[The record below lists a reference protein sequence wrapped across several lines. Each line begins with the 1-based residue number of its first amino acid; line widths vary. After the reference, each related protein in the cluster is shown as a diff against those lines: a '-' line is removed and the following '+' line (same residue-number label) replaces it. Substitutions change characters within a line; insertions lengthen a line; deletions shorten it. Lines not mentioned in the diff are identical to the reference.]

1 MIRRENRIEITH
13 WRKWL
18 AVFSALIM
26 FLAFQMKYDEIDFSG
41 SAYRDFVA
49 NLLDSFQEFHISDII
64 IFPLLYVFAVKA
76 MSIVQKME
84 RKWTAALPAFGFSLF
99 MLFGYSF
106 EQTDTWSL
114 VRHIGNGQ
122 LLKTLLIGT
131 GYFLLFFYG
140 IVCIYYY
147 AELADFIRDTDP
159 TGTCLSVIERKN
171 PVGWYIAKFAAYP
184 FRMSALTLFVIYI
197 PYAVIFYPG
206 IFCGDTYSQVVQ
218 AYKELHTSGI
228 YYMSN
233 DLLMS
238 QDMFI
243 NQHHPVLHT
252 VLIHMFLVIGTRM
265 FHSVN
270 AGIYM
275 YCIFQWMVCVAVISY
290 GISVL
295 VKEIKVPLKYALVAI
310 LYFIVSPRI
319 QNYMFL
325 VTKDVFYGMSFI
337 LVMIGFF
344 RLIRGEADGTCRSRD
359 YILLAVSS
367 VCMVLFR
374 NEAVYILAPAF
385 LLSACFCR
393 QIKKVMCFYAVGV
406 LVFSLMVFK
415 VLFPA
420 LSITPGS
427 VREMLAVPFQ
437 QTARYVTEFAHE
449 VTEEER
455 DAIAAILNYEK
466 MAEKYDP
473 NNVDNVKATYNEH
486 ASREEL
492 AAYFKVWFR
501 MFLKHPNIYVQATMN
516 NYYRYFYPGPTQL
529 SANNSDWSEE
539 CMELTNG
546 TIAPLGLE
554 FSYPERF
561 REIRT
566 NYEFFRSKLD
576 ALPVYNMLVNPALY
590 VWVIMLCA
598 FYCLKKGNL
607 KALALLMVP
616 CCMILIRLVGP
627 CNGQYC
633 RYMYPLMVAMPYIV
647 PMVFSLINMSQKHLC
662 SNE

>member
-1 MIRRENRIEITH
+1 MRCLINVK
-13 WRKWL
+13 RKWSSVL
-18 AVFSALIM
+18 SAFIM
-26 FLAFQMKYDEIDFSG
+26 FLAFQMKYDEIDFCG

-49 NLLDSFQEFHISDII
+49 NLLDSFQEFHIGSII
-64 IFPLLYVFAVKA
+64 MLPLFYVFVVKA
-76 MSIVQKME
+76 MSIAQKTE
-84 RKWTAALPAFGFSLF
+84 QKWTAALPAFFFSIF

-114 VRHIGNGQ
+114 VRHMGNGQ
-122 LLKTLLIGT
+122 ILKTLLIGT
-131 GYFLLFFYG
+131 GYYLLFFYG
-140 IVCIYYY
+140 IVYIYYY
-147 AELADFIRDTDP
+147 AESINFVQETASA
-159 TGTCLSVIERKN
+159 TGICPSAEGRKN
-171 PVGWYIAKFAAYP
+171 LVRWYIAKFASYP
-184 FRMSALTLFVIYI
+184 FRMSALTLFIIYI
-197 PYAVIFYPG
+197 PYVVIFYPG

-218 AYKELHTSGI
+218 AYKELNTSGI

-252 VLIHMFLVIGTRM
+252 VLIHMFLVIGTKV

-275 YCIFQWMVCVAVISY
+275 YCVFQWLVCIAVISY
-290 GISVL
+290 GIVVL
-295 VKEIKVPLKYALVAI
+295 VKEIKVPLEYALVTV
-310 LYFIVSPRI
+310 LYFIISPRI

-325 VTKDVFYGMSFI
+325 VTKDVFYGISFI
-337 LVMIGFF
+337 LVMIGIF
-344 RLIRGEADGTCRSRD
+344 RLIRGEADGKYRGRN
-359 YILLAVSS
+359 YILLAFSS

-374 NEAVYILAPAF
+374 NEAVYILVPAF
-385 LLSACFCR
+385 LLGGCFCR
-393 QIKKVMCFYAVGV
+393 RIKKVMCSYAAGV

-437 QTARYVTEFAHE
+437 QTARYVVEFANE

-455 DAIAAILNYEK
+455 EAIAAILNYEK

-486 ASREEL
+486 ASREQL
-492 AAYFKVWFR
+492 ADYFRVWFR
-501 MFLKHPNIYVQATMN
+501 MFFKHPNIYVQATMN

-529 SANNSDWSEE
+529 SANHSDWSEE

-546 TIAPLGLE
+546 TIAPLDLE
-554 FSYPERF
+554 FFYPERF

-566 NYEFFRSKLD
+566 NYEFLRSKMD
-576 ALPVYNMLVNPALY
+576 AIPIYNMLVNPALY
-590 VWVIMLCA
+590 VWAIVLCV
-598 FYCLKKGNL
+598 FYGFKKGNL
-607 KALALLMVP
+607 KVLALLTVP

-633 RYMYPLMVAMPYIV
+633 RYMYPLMVALPYIV
-647 PMVFSLINMSQKHLC
+647 PMVFSLTKNDISEISVEK
-662 SNE
+662 